1 MGGGGAL
8 HRKKS
13 PDLKPTEVGI
23 SGLQYK
29 IFTLETLRL
38 LSCSGRIAPKKL
50 SNSVFGHVIPEFG
63 TLKVSG
69 INLGTVFACKNMDSF
84 ISNNMQSSF
93 SLCTSSK
100 YTELIGF
107 I

>member
-50 SNSVFGHVIPEFG
+50 SNSVFGHVISEFG
-63 TLKVSG
+63 TLKVSSIKKFG
-69 INLGTVFACKNMDSF
+69 YSIC
-84 ISNNMQSSF
+84 MQ
-93 SLCTSSK
+93 
-100 YTELIGF
+100 EHGF
-107 I
+107 VYFQ